1 MKEHKTDGLTA
12 FLGGIVMVPVIFVL
26 FVVLALVWKPLAI
39 LLLAIVVISLV
50 VSLIN
55 DYRRNGW

>member
-1 MKEHKTDGLTA
+1 MKEIKTDGLTA

-39 LLLAIVVISLV
+39 GLLAIVVISLA

-55 DYRRNGW
+55 DYRHNGW

>member
-39 LLLAIVVISLV
+39 GLLAIVVISLV
-50 VSLIN
+50 VSLVN

>member
-39 LLLAIVVISLV
+39 GLLAIVVINLV
-50 VSLIN
+50 ISLIN
-55 DYRRNGW
+55 DFHHNN

>member
-39 LLLAIVVISLV
+39 GLLAIVVISLV